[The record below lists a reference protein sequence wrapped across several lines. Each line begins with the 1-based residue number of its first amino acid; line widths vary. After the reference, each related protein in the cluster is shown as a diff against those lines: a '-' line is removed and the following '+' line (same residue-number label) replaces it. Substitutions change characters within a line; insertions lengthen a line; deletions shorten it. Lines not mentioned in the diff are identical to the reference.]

1 MSSVQPPISPLR
13 VVSDSSPFIALN
25 AIGRLD
31 LLRHLFDVVVVPRAV
46 EKEVKSLSL
55 PLWVTVM
62 DLPAAAPFFEA
73 GIGLGPGETETIRLA
88 LHLGPAW
95 LLLPDWLLL
104 NAGAGRRAAQRLGLR
119 ITGVL
124 GILLAAGRSGILGD
138 IQPELDLLMANG
150 FRIAPRLYQ
159 QLLAA
164 SHKA

>member
-1 MSSVQPPISPLR
+1 MRVVQPPLSPLR

-31 LLRHLFDVVVVPRAV
+31 LLPRLFDVVVVPRAV

-73 GIGLGPGETETIRLA
+73 GIGLGPGETETLRLA
-88 LHLGPAW
+88 LHLGP
-95 LLLPDWLLL
+95 DWLLL
-104 NAGAGRRAAQRLGLR
+104 DDGAGRRAAQRLGLR

>member
-31 LLRHLFDVVVVPRAV
+31 LLPRLFDAVVVPRAV

-62 DLPAAAPFFEA
+62 DLPATAPLFEA
-73 GIGLGPGETETIRLA
+73 GIGLGRGETEAIRLA
-88 LHLGPAW
+88 LHLGP
-95 LLLPDWLLL
+95 DWLLL
-104 NAGAGRRAAQRLGLR
+104 DDGAGRRAAQRLGLR

-124 GILLAAGRSGILGD
+124 GILLAAGRSGILGNL
-138 IQPELDLLMANG
+138 QPELDLLMANG

>member
-62 DLPAAAPFFEA
+62 DLPTAAPFF
-73 GIGLGPGETETIRLA
+73 R
-88 LHLGPAW
+88 
-95 LLLPDWLLL
+95 
-104 NAGAGRRAAQRLGLR
+104 
-119 ITGVL
+119 VSVK
-124 GILLAAGRSGILGD
+124 RSGAIHVARYTGGCSPSDRSPRGRGHGLKVH
-138 IQPELDLLMANG
+138 
-150 FRIAPRLYQ
+150 APLIP
-159 QLLAA
+159 A
-164 SHKA
+164 